1 MNTYYQCSYRYY
13 LSNILKLD
21 TFNESFNTIIGNL
34 FHHILSKVVVDNI
47 NVHDEYYDYNHRCET
62 RKVFRYDF
70 DLPYK
75 NMHI

>member
-1 MNTYYQCSYRYY
+1 MKT
-13 LSNILKLD
+13 K
-21 TFNESFNTIIGNL
+21 
-34 FHHILSKVVVDNI
+34 KVVITPKSNLGI
-47 NVHDEYYDYNHRCET
+47 NRELPICYNCVFRHKDTGYCPMYDEYYDYNHRCET